1 MTYGKLAI
9 VALLAT
15 GSLQTQAQWGTLK
28 EISLERTPC
37 FGACPI
43 YKVTI
48 KSDGTLIYHGQRFV
62 DRIGDYRARVS
73 PSAVKRLGLRLN
85 RLGYWEFARSY
96 DQQVTDL
103 PSQIVTVRTNRFVK
117 TVSEYGRIGPDNLK
131 KLQDMIDG
139 LMKSAKGWKKLPSPQ
154 EVGSG

>member
-1 MTYGKLAI
+1 M
-9 VALLAT
+9 
-15 GSLQTQAQWGTLK
+15 K

-48 KSDGTLIYHGQRFV
+48 KSDGTLLYHGQRFV

-73 PSAVKRLGLRLN
+73 AKAVKRLGASLT
-85 RLGYWEFARSY
+85 RLGYWKFNRSY

-103 PSQIVTVRTNRFVK
+103 PSQIVTVRTSKYVK

-131 KLQDMIDG
+131 KLQDLIDG
-139 LMKSAKGWKKLPSPQ
+139 LMKSAKGWKKLPTAPSPDQ
-154 EVGSG
+154 